1 MKNLDLL
8 PLSPEVKK
16 RLDEFARQYARMAH
30 IVIEIVSFSEGR
42 LIVRAE
48 QKDLVNGQFLSK
60 KELHERVRE
69 MFKGEIPEDWKL
81 TVSAVNF
88 DRKDIDGITV
98 EWVRKRMEKLG
109 LKAKHL
115 SNYTGIDKCTVSS
128 ILSGDKDLTKW
139 HKVALYYFFKYYEVA
154 QFDQMRQYSINSVHH
169 IHGELKEELDRFN
182 HALQDISQKI
192 GSLRL
197 SY

>member
-42 LIVRAE
+42 LIDPCWSRR
-48 QKDLVNGQFLSK
+48 DLVNGQFLSK

-154 QFDQMRQYSINSVHH
+154 QF
-169 IHGELKEELDRFN
+169 
-182 HALQDISQKI
+182 
-192 GSLRL
+192 
-197 SY
+197 

>member
-60 KELHERVRE
+60 RNFTSVSGKCLKVR
-69 MFKGEIPEDWKL
+69 F
-81 TVSAVNF
+81 
-88 DRKDIDGITV
+88 RK
-98 EWVRKRMEKLG
+98 
-109 LKAKHL
+109 
-115 SNYTGIDKCTVSS
+115 TG
-128 ILSGDKDLTKW
+128 
-139 HKVALYYFFKYYEVA
+139 
-154 QFDQMRQYSINSVHH
+154 N
-169 IHGELKEELDRFN
+169 
-182 HALQDISQKI
+182 
-192 GSLRL
+192 
-197 SY
+197 

>member
-8 PLSPEVKK
+8 PLTAEAKK
-16 RLDEFARQYARMAH
+16 RLEEFARQYRRMAH

-48 QKDLVNGQFLSK
+48 QKDLVNGRLLTK
-60 KELHERVRE
+60 KELSERVRD
-69 MFKGEIPEDWKL
+69 MFRGELPEDWKL

-88 DRKDIDGITV
+88 DRKDIDNITV
-98 EWVRKRMEKLG
+98 DWVKARMEKLG

-128 ILSGDKDLTKW
+128 ILSGGKELTKW
-139 HKVALYYFFKYYEVA
+139 HKVGLYYFFKYYEVA
-154 QFDQMRQYSINSVHH
+154 GF
-169 IHGELKEELDRFN
+169 
-182 HALQDISQKI
+182 
-192 GSLRL
+192 
-197 SY
+197 